1 MDGTYTVV
9 LRKEPEGG
17 YTVLVP
23 ALPEIVSFGEDL
35 EEARRMAADAIRC
48 AILGR
53 RDLGEEV
60 PEEGPLVAIP
70 AEERTGELLICR
82 LAPAPLAETLAYA

>member
-1 MDGTYTVV
+1 MTYTVV
-9 LRKEPEGG
+9 LRTEPEGG

-23 ALPEIVSFGEDL
+23 ALPEIVSYGQDL
-35 EEARRMAADAIRC
+35 EEAQRMAADAMRC

-53 RDLGEEV
+53 QDLGEGV

-70 AEERTGELLICR
+70 EAERTGDLLVCR
-82 LAPAPLAETLAYA
+82 LAPAPLEETPTYA

>member
-1 MDGTYTVV
+1 MNCTYTVV

-23 ALPEIVSFGEDL
+23 ALPEIVSYGEDV
-35 EEARRMAADAIRC
+35 EEAKRMAADAIRC

-53 RDLGEEV
+53 QDLGEEV
-60 PEEGPLVAIP
+60 PEEGTMVTLP
-70 AEERTGELLICR
+70 AEERTGDLLICR
-82 LAPAPLAETLAYA
+82 LEAASLEEALAHA